1 MDRDYNLSIVPT
13 DISMPETQSSDDYWV
28 QQILRKNYYS
38 YSYDNEGGIH
48 CIMAGMNSNPLNRQV
63 VWRNG
68 YYRTG
73 PTPKELGYKI
83 PTIKELS
90 DRRKKHWDDVAAL
103 SESHYDYLRRTY
115 WS

>member
-13 DISMPETQSSDDYWV
+13 DISMPETQSSDDYWIT
-28 QQILRKNYYS
+28 QILKKNCYTN
-38 YSYDNEGGIH
+38 SYDNEGGTH
-48 CIMAGMNSNPLNRQV
+48 CIMAGMNSNPLNCQV
-63 VWRNG
+63 AWRNG

-73 PTPKELGYKI
+73 PTPKELDYKI
-83 PTIKELS
+83 PIIKELS

>member
-13 DISMPETQSSDDYWV
+13 DISMPETHSSDDYWV
-28 QQILRKNYYS
+28 TQILKKNYSS

-63 VWRNG
+63 AWRNS

-73 PTPKELGYKI
+73 LTTKEINYKI

-90 DRRKKHWDDVAAL
+90 DRRKKHWDDVAAS